1 MTTRRRGFTAAE
13 LLVVMSVVAVL
24 MTIAASRLLT
34 LRDEAA
40 VHAASGEALHAFAF
54 AREAAVSRRAAIA
67 VRLDTANGVIVVQLP
82 ARVLHRRALRS
93 IYGVSLATN
102 RDSMAYDPRGLGFGA
117 ANLSLVIRR
126 GSAVDTITVARLGR
140 VR

>member
-1 MTTRRRGFTAAE
+1 MIAQRRGFTAAE
-13 LLVVMSVVAVL
+13 LLVVMAIVAVL
-24 MTIAASRLLT
+24 MTVAASRLLA

-40 VHAASGEALHAFAF
+40 VHAASGEALHAFAL
-54 AREAAVSRRAAIA
+54 AREAAVSRRAAVS
-67 VRLDTANGVIVVQLP
+67 VRLDTAAGAIVVQLP

-93 IYGVSLATN
+93 VYGVSLATN

-126 GSAVDTITVARLGR
+126 GAAVDTVTVARLGR